1 MLRANSRELE
11 SLNKR
16 HLSYQDS
23 DEGNQ
28 LLQLLLLQWRR
39 RRRGGGSLSP
49 Q

>member
-28 LLQLLLLQWRR
+28 LLLLLQW